1 MGTSKTTKTNDT
13 KKQNTP
19 SATTSQEIKTPFK
32 LTIVSKEE
40 LEKRRIP
47 VYPYLI

>member
-1 MGTSKTTKTNDT
+1 MGTSKTTKTNDV
-13 KKQNTP
+13 KKQDTP
-19 SATTSQEIKTPFK
+19 SVATNQEVKNPFK